1 MEEQKRGM
9 VSKLTRNDLDDVL
22 SRDIDGKLIW
32 VVGEITDI
40 KNDISIIKDNHLTHI
55 ERDLSTMKKIVGG
68 VVAFLV
74 SAFTGIQ
81 VM

>member
-1 MEEQKRGM
+1 MK
-9 VSKLTRNDLDDVL
+9 NDLNDVL

-32 VVGEITDI
+32 VVSEITDI

-55 ERDLSTMKKIVGG
+55 EKDVATMKKIIAG

>member
-1 MEEQKRGM
+1 M
-9 VSKLTRNDLDDVL
+9 SKLLRNDLDDVL

-40 KNDISIIKDNHLTHI
+40 KNDISLIKDNHLTHI
-55 ERDLSTMKKIVGG
+55 EKDLATMKKIVAG

>member
-1 MEEQKRGM
+1 M
-9 VSKLTRNDLDDVL
+9 TDLDDVL

-32 VVGEITDI
+32 VVSEITDI

-55 ERDLSTMKKIVGG
+55 EKDVATMKKIITG